1 VKVNGTAVIASINGE
16 LIRPL
21 GLMGAHSKGIRLNPG
36 TYELTLGCRHTENL
50 QRTFAELNGTCTLE
64 AGHTYIPTGHFLP
77 NNKIFIT
84 LLDVGTENPE
94 ECLVVNTP
102 HITKPDYC
110 HNK

>member
-1 VKVNGTAVIASINGE
+1 
-16 LIRPL
+16 
-21 GLMGAHSKGIRLNPG
+21 M
-36 TYELTLGCRHTENL
+36 
-50 QRTFAELNGTCTLE
+50 FTLE

-102 HITKPDYC
+102 HITKPDHC